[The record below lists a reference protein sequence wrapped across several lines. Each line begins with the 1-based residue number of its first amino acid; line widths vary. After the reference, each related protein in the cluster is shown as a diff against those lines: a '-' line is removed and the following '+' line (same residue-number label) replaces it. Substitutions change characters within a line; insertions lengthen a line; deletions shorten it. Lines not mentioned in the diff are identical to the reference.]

1 MKEMIREI
9 IREEMFRNMKTYYF
23 MSGLPRSGSTLL
35 SALLNQ
41 NPKFYSGPSS
51 PVVPTMIALEQSL
64 ANDELYLAYPKQP
77 QAAKIISSVLEN
89 WYSDVERPVIFDKN
103 RSWVN
108 RLHYIPGYFGIEPK
122 VLYPVRDIS
131 EILASFISMYRRN
144 PFNGQGRIPFL
155 DEMLIKSNI
164 PLSDDNRCEALCS
177 PGGIV
182 GASYNGLRQ
191 VFAEGKEKQIHI
203 IEYNDLVNEPAETM
217 KKIYDFLGQEYF
229 QHDFKNIE
237 NIHRENDQAVYGM
250 PDMHDVRSTIGK
262 ISVNPSDVLSEN
274 ILAKCTGSEFW
285 RNVNVTFDPDVQNA
299 EETKFLDDFDSSKLN
314 SSNEEKLIG

>member
-9 IREEMFRNMKTYYF
+9 IREEMMRAAKTYYF

-35 SALLNQ
+35 SSLLNQ

-89 WYSDVERPVIFDKN
+89 WYGDVEKPIIFDKN

-122 VLYPVRDIS
+122 VLYPVRNID

-144 PFNGQGRIPFL
+144 PYTGQGRIPFL
-155 DEMLIKSNI
+155 DEMLIKSNMS
-164 PLSDDNRCEALCS
+164 LSDDNRCEALCS
-177 PGGIV
+177 PAGIV
-182 GASYNGLRQ
+182 GASYNGLKQ
-191 VFAEGKEKQIHI
+191 VFAEGKEKSIHI
-203 IEYNDLVNEPAETM
+203 IEYDDLINNPEDTM
-217 KKIYDFLGQEYF
+217 RKIYDFLGQEYYA
-229 QHDFKNIE
+229 HDFTKIE
-237 NIHRENDQAVYGM
+237 NIHRERDAEVYGLA
-250 PDMHDVRSTIGK
+250 DMHEVRETLEKTSSK
-262 ISVNPSDVLSEN
+262 PEDVLSPG
-274 ILAKCTGSEFW
+274 ILEKCKGAEFW
-285 RNVNVTFDPDVQNA
+285 RSVSMVDLDA
-299 EETKFLDDFDSSKLN
+299 EEDDTEIKYLDSFDTTKKDSSDEQKF
-314 SSNEEKLIG
+314 IG